1 MSTVVT
7 LDRRP
12 NSLPA
17 VSIDDFIAAAGA
29 RLADRIIIAGAAHL
43 EFLISLTRR
52 GFMSAICQS
61 PSRSPHI
68 PNSKA
73 DAILAPA
80 VTDEASLVAILD
92 GLGAELR
99 PGGALVIEAAP
110 AFDLSTAA
118 LRLRP
123 ALLARGFAG
132 LESLGAS
139 MWRARKA
146 AAPMVRAA

>member
-1 MSTVVT
+1 MSTVIA

-12 NSLPA
+12 NPPPG
-17 VSIDDFIAAAGA
+17 VSAEDFIAAAGA
-29 RLADRIIIAGAAHL
+29 RLSDRIIVAGAAHL
-43 EFLISLTRR
+43 ELLISLTRR

-80 VTDEASLVAILD
+80 VTDEASLVSILD
-92 GLGAELR
+92 GLGSELR
-99 PGGALVIEAAP
+99 PGGALVVEAAP
-110 AFDLSTAA
+110 VFDPATAA
-118 LRLRP
+118 RLRP
-123 ALLARGFAG
+123 ALLARGFAA
-132 LESLGAS
+132 LESAGGAL
-139 MWRARKA
+139 WRARKD

>member
-1 MSTVVT
+1 MSTVIT

-12 NSLPA
+12 NSLSA
-17 VSIDDFIAAAGA
+17 VSVDDFIAAAGA

-80 VTDEASLVAILD
+80 VKDEASLVAILD

-110 AFDLSTAA
+110 AFDPSTAA
-118 LRLRP
+118 RLRP

-139 MWRARKA
+139 LWRTRKA

>member
-1 MSTVVT
+1 MSTIVT

-17 VSIDDFIAAAGA
+17 VSVDDFIAAAGA

-80 VTDEASLVAILD
+80 VKDEASLVSILD

-99 PGGALVIEAAP
+99 PGGALVIETAA
-110 AFDLSTAA
+110 AFDPSIAV
-118 LRLRP
+118 RLRP

-139 MWRARKA
+139 LWRARKA